1 MLDINVDESATSI
14 EKITISS
21 RSLTNLYNNNNN
33 LNKYN
38 TTYNDYST
46 IKCYKNLPSITTL
59 EAKSINII
67 KIHKTIFFNLSNLI
81 NIDLHHNKLLK
92 ISKNFKLF
100 KNLKSLKLDSNQI
113 SFIPSFIGD
122 FPNLEIFTI
131 SNNLITYIPTSIKN
145 LINLKIL
152 NFSNNKVQRLP
163 IELGQLESLISLYFD
178 GNYFTSIPTTL
189 CYLKRL
195 NELSFDWLEF
205 VDPPYYRLI
214 KDSVGKTIICIII
227 KCLDAM
233 LKQSLLYCDFKNFVE
248 KISPKKSWD
257 ENDKEKDDEKTLKM
271 SKSDLIDE
279 KNIVTPV
286 ATFKN
291 NVNNNNSNELLN
303 NKYNK
308 IFQAIE
314 YNYYGV
320 IKSLLESDDVEKY
333 LNAKNAENKKPF
345 YLAINSKN
353 DEIIDLFFDK
363 IKEKNIKLNYLY
375 LFKAIRT
382 RNPQLVKKLIE
393 YGISPFSVDDQG
405 KGVFHIL
412 FNSFTKQISK
422 CILIGDYLLEQDVPL
437 NFPDMDNWAPIHIA
451 TSRACKQCLLWI
463 ISSNEILKK
472 KNKEIF
478 DLNLKGRNGWT
489 PLHLTISSFR
499 IEETLILLEQ
509 GCDIFSRNIDAKT
522 PKKVCAGNFVFSKLL
537 SHCENLRLRDKYE
550 NKEKYDYDY
559 INNYLKNGKSEK
571 NFYFSETYDNDYNK
585 INNKNKFNILKRGV
599 TYNKM
604 LDIDF
609 DTDIIKDYSTNNK
622 INNNKNEKE
631 KFTSKKSDNIKLNK
645 NNFKIPK
652 EQKVISD
659 ITSSIINEESV
670 NINTQKE
677 KMLNCESHLNE
688 KYEAFMFIKMNKSCN
703 SEIIRNMLDNLEL
716 THLDNI
722 NLISDICNYILSN
735 FMTSLIPCLKSL
747 ISNKLLEK
755 CSFIKNELKNT
766 INILEKVSNKVIIPV
781 NKQKTKVSSKSIMNH
796 KYEDDDDDDGKFI
809 QDSEIMSNDLIEEDN
824 DLNFNMMKDIWIKN
838 PSNFNNDN

>member
-320 IKSLLESDDVEKY
+320 IKSLLESEDVEKY

-622 INNNKNEKE
+622 LNNNKNEKE

-670 NINTQKE
+670 NINAQKE

>member
-622 INNNKNEKE
+622 LNNNKNEKE

-722 NLISDICNYILSN
+722 NLISDICSYILSN

>member
-622 INNNKNEKE
+622 LNNNKNEKE

-703 SEIIRNMLDNLEL
+703 SEIIRNMLDNLDL

>member
-320 IKSLLESDDVEKY
+320 IKSLLESEDVEKY

-437 NFPDMDNWAPIHIA
+437 NFPDMDNWSPIHIA

-537 SHCENLRLRDKYE
+537 SHCANLRLRDKYE

-622 INNNKNEKE
+622 LNNNKNEKE

-688 KYEAFMFIKMNKSCN
+688 KYEAFLFIKMNKSCN

-722 NLISDICNYILSN
+722 NLISDICSYILSN

-766 INILEKVSNKVIIPV
+766 INILEKASNKVIIPV

>member
-320 IKSLLESDDVEKY
+320 IKSLLESEDVEKY

-559 INNYLKNGKSEK
+559 INNYLKNGKSGK

-622 INNNKNEKE
+622 LNNNKNEKE

>member
-320 IKSLLESDDVEKY
+320 IKSLLESEDVEKY

-622 INNNKNEKE
+622 LNNNKNEKD

-735 FMTSLIPCLKSL
+735 FITSLIPCLKSL

>member
-320 IKSLLESDDVEKY
+320 IKSLLESEDVEKY

-437 NFPDMDNWAPIHIA
+437 NFPDMDNWSPIHIA

>member
-320 IKSLLESDDVEKY
+320 IKSLLESEDVEKY

-622 INNNKNEKE
+622 LNNNKNEKE

-722 NLISDICNYILSN
+722 NLISDICSYILSN

-838 PSNFNNDN
+838 PSNFINDN

>member
-320 IKSLLESDDVEKY
+320 IKSLLESEDVEKY

-622 INNNKNEKE
+622 LNNNKNEKD

>member
-248 KISPKKSWD
+248 KISPKKTLD

>member
-248 KISPKKSWD
+248 KISPKKSCD

-320 IKSLLESDDVEKY
+320 IKSLLESEDVEKY
-333 LNAKNAENKKPF
+333 LIAKNAENKKPF

-622 INNNKNEKE
+622 LNNNKNGKE

>member
-320 IKSLLESDDVEKY
+320 IKSLLESEDVEKY

-559 INNYLKNGKSEK
+559 INNYLKNGKSGK

-622 INNNKNEKE
+622 LNNNKNEKE

-796 KYEDDDDDDGKFI
+796 KYEDNDDDDGKFI

-824 DLNFNMMKDIWIKN
+824 ELNFNMMKDIWIKN

>member
-248 KISPKKSWD
+248 KISPKKTLD

-320 IKSLLESDDVEKY
+320 IKSLLESEDVEKY
-333 LNAKNAENKKPF
+333 LIAKNAENKKPF

-437 NFPDMDNWAPIHIA
+437 NFPDMDNWSPIHIA

-722 NLISDICNYILSN
+722 NLISDICSYILSN

>member
-437 NFPDMDNWAPIHIA
+437 NFPDMDNWSPIHIA

-722 NLISDICNYILSN
+722 NLISDICSYILSN

>member
-320 IKSLLESDDVEKY
+320 IKSLLESEDVEKY

-622 INNNKNEKE
+622 LNNNKNEKE

-645 NNFKIPK
+645 NNFKISK

>member
-320 IKSLLESDDVEKY
+320 IKSLLESEDVEKY

-422 CILIGDYLLEQDVPL
+422 CILIGDYLLKQDVPL
-437 NFPDMDNWAPIHIA
+437 NFPDMDNWSPIHIA

>member
-320 IKSLLESDDVEKY
+320 IKSLLESEDVEKY

-622 INNNKNEKE
+622 INNNKNGKE

>member
-100 KNLKSLKLDSNQI
+100 KNIKSLKLDSNQI

-320 IKSLLESDDVEKY
+320 IKSLLESEDVEKY

-622 INNNKNEKE
+622 LNNNKNEKE

-703 SEIIRNMLDNLEL
+703 SEIIRNMLDNLDL

>member
-320 IKSLLESDDVEKY
+320 IKSLLESEDVEKY

-755 CSFIKNELKNT
+755 CSFIENELKNT

>member
-320 IKSLLESDDVEKY
+320 IKSLLESEDVEKY

>member
-320 IKSLLESDDVEKY
+320 IKSLLESEDVEKY

-622 INNNKNEKE
+622 LNNNKNEKE

-645 NNFKIPK
+645 NNFKISK

-796 KYEDDDDDDGKFI
+796 KYEDDDDDGKFI

>member
-622 INNNKNEKE
+622 LNNNKNEKE
-631 KFTSKKSDNIKLNK
+631 KFNSKKSDNIKLNK

>member
-248 KISPKKSWD
+248 KISPKKTLD

-622 INNNKNEKE
+622 LNNNKNEKE

-703 SEIIRNMLDNLEL
+703 SEIIRNMLDNLDL

>member
-320 IKSLLESDDVEKY
+320 IKSLLESEDVEKY

-622 INNNKNEKE
+622 LNNNKNEKE

>member
-320 IKSLLESDDVEKY
+320 IKSLLESEDVEKY

-622 INNNKNEKE
+622 LNNNKNEKE

-766 INILEKVSNKVIIPV
+766 INVLEKVSNKVIIPV

>member
-320 IKSLLESDDVEKY
+320 IKSLLESEDVEKY

-599 TYNKM
+599 TYNKI

-622 INNNKNEKE
+622 LNNNKNEKE
-631 KFTSKKSDNIKLNK
+631 KFTSKKSDNIKLKK

>member
-437 NFPDMDNWAPIHIA
+437 NFPDMDNWSPIHIA

-796 KYEDDDDDDGKFI
+796 KYEDDEDDGKFI

>member
-320 IKSLLESDDVEKY
+320 IKSLLESEDVEKY

-537 SHCENLRLRDKYE
+537 SHCENLRLREKYE

-622 INNNKNEKE
+622 LNNNKNEKE
-631 KFTSKKSDNIKLNK
+631 KFTSKKSDNIKLKK

>member
-33 LNKYN
+33 LKKYN

-320 IKSLLESDDVEKY
+320 IKSLLESEDVEKY

>member
-320 IKSLLESDDVEKY
+320 IKSLLESEDVEKY

-631 KFTSKKSDNIKLNK
+631 KFNSKKSDNIKLNK